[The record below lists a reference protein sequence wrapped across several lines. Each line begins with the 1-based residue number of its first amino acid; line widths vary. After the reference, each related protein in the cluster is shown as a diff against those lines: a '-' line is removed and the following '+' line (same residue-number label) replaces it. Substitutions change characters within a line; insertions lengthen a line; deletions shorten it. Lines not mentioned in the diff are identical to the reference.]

1 MRYSFIVVFCSV
13 LFPVSGSAAT
23 PRPVDAWADAV
34 FTLARQRSALVRA
47 MVSGSTGRTSSCTSN
62 RHGCCRLAL
71 AASRASSPA
80 RADIG
85 IRITLSVWLTPSN
98 RVAILGH
105 ELQHA
110 IELAHADATDTAALR
125 RLFTSEGAYAVR
137 TDDYFETREAVRVEK
152 RIRRELQAPTQA
164 EPIAQLYHEHLRA
177 GGAKAGP
184 GPAKASR
191 RGEPC
196 RCSTRSRPE
205 RTCCRVGAPSGTLR
219 CCAATCR

>member
-1 MRYSFIVVFCSV
+1 MRYSFIVVCFSV
-13 LFPVSGSAAT
+13 LFSVSGFAAT

-47 MVSGSTGRTSSCTSN
+47 MVSELDEANVIVHIESSRLLPFGIGGVTRFVTSQGGY
-62 RHGCCRLAL
+62 RY
-71 AASRASSPA
+71 
-80 RADIG
+80 
-85 IRITLSVWLTPSN
+85 IRITLSVWLTPSD

-152 RIRRELQAPTQA
+152 RIRRELKAPTTD
-164 EPIAQLYHEHLRA
+164 RA
-177 GGAKAGP
+177 NSSALP
-184 GPAKASR
+184 
-191 RGEPC
+191 
-196 RCSTRSRPE
+196 
-205 RTCCRVGAPSGTLR
+205 
-219 CCAATCR
+219 